1 MCVGLAVDGD
11 TTGRDIRVI
20 KKSGKV
26 QALKEAIQ
34 STLCAFR
41 PRPCMAA
48 LGPLHTGSSH
58 GPARVCVPSAPNR
71 AWVVPGALAT
81 WGWLVSEH
89 RGTDDVRLSR

>member
-48 LGPLHTGSSH
+48 LDPLHTGSSL
-58 GPARVCVPSAPNR
+58 GRARVCVLSAPNR
-71 AWVVPGALAT
+71 AWSSLGPSPHGVGSSLNAVARMTHA
-81 WGWLVSEH
+81 
-89 RGTDDVRLSR
+89 